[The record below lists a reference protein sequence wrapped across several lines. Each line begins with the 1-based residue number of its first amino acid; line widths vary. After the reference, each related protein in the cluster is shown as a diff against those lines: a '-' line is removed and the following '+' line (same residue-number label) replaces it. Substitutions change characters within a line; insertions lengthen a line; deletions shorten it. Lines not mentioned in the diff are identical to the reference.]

1 MTLTNDLEIALPLHV
16 DVKVISAFGAT
27 TIPHTSPILILPVTL
42 TALKITVS
50 DTSTSVNPPVFF
62 PLMLNLLMS
71 ASPSPP
77 SRLMITNCP
86 CALFVMLSCPSP

>member
-71 ASPSPP
+71 ALFALPP
-77 SRLMITNCP
+77 AHECSNVRCCHP
-86 CALFVMLSCPSP
+86 YR